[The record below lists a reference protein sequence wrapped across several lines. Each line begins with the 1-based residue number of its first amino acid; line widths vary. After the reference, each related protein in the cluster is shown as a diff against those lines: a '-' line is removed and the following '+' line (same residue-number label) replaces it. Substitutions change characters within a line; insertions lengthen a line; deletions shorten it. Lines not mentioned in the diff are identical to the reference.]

1 MSTTPRLMIGSLCA
15 AFALAACSQNANKP
29 AAAAACVSEDPSMVV
44 ATSKSKT
51 VTLKEVDELVG
62 KELKEIEKQKFQM
75 RAGAAEQLIVS
86 ALVKEQAA
94 KAGKTEDEWFRS
106 QIEGKVQDPP
116 DAEIQ
121 KVWDEAKD
129 KMPPG
134 ATLESMRPQI
144 IAFITKDKRRE
155 VAMKFQEDM
164 KKQSGFELKIAP
176 PAEPRVQVEA
186 KGPAK
191 GPADAR
197 VTIVEFSDFQCPY
210 CSRAEGTVDQVMT
223 EYAGKV
229 RLVFRH
235 FPLPFH
241 EHAAKAAEA
250 AACANEQGKFWD
262 LHKQLFANQQKLGL
276 EDLKAHAAVVG
287 LDAAKF
293 AECLDQGK
301 MKATVDA
308 DQEAGKKVGVNGTPA
323 FFINGVMLSGA
334 QPIAEFERVIN
345 QELAAAK

>member
-1 MSTTPRLMIGSLCA
+1 MSTTPRCVIGSLACL
-15 AFALAACSQNANKP
+15 FALAACSQNKP
-29 AAAAACVSEDPSMVV
+29 AAQAACASEDPTMVV
-44 ATSKSKT
+44 ATAKGKT
-51 VTLKEVDELVG
+51 VTLKEVDELLG
-62 KELKEIEKQKFQM
+62 KELKELEKQKFQM
-75 RAGAAEQLIVS
+75 RAGAAEQIVVT
-86 ALVKEQAA
+86 ALVKEEAA

-106 QIEGKVQDPP
+106 QVEGKVQDPP

-134 ATLESMRPQI
+134 ATFEQMKPQI

-155 VAMKFQEDM
+155 VAMQFQADL
-164 KKQSGFELKIAP
+164 KKQAGFELKIAP
-176 PAEPRVQVEA
+176 PPEPRIQVEA

-191 GPADAR
+191 GPEGAKI
-197 VTIVEFSDFQCPY
+197 TIVEFSDFQCPY

-229 RLVFRH
+229 RLVYRH
-235 FPLPFH
+235 YPLPFH
-241 EHAAKAAEA
+241 DHAEKAAEA

-262 LHKQLFANQQKLGL
+262 MHKQLFANQQKLAI
-276 EDLKAHAAVVG
+276 EDLKAHAGAIG
-287 LDAAKF
+287 LDAGKF

-308 DQEAGKKVGVNGTPA
+308 DQEAGKKAGVNGTPA
-323 FFINGVMLSGA
+323 FFINGILLSGA
-334 QPIAEFERVIN
+334 QPIAEFERIIN